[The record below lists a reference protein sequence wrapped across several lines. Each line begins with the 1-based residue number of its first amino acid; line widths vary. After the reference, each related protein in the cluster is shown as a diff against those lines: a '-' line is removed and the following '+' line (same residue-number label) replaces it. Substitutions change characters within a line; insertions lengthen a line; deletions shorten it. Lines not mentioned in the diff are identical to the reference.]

1 MRVLL
6 FVMCLLSIEIH
17 AQCIPDSIYLDSLPG
32 TYPQSASFSTTAGSS
47 FYEKLDIHIPSNLIE
62 ATNGDSS
69 QLLIDTL
76 GQTIYVGE
84 FSIDSMQI
92 IEIQNLPDGIGF
104 SCNISNCIFQGGDIG
119 CIELFGSAKNT
130 GFFNTIPTVNYF
142 ISGIVNINA
151 GGVPLIIPVEFDYYS
166 YFGEYVTISG
176 YTIEVIEPTS
186 ISTRTNKYDINY
198 IQANDN
204 LIEIE
209 INSKSENKI
218 SITIIDLQG
227 KELLIKG
234 LNIIEG
240 THKYIIEKR
249 LTSGFYFLKIN
260 NQDVN
265 SYKFYVSNI

>member
-1 MRVLL
+1 MRFLL
-6 FVMCLLSIEIH
+6 FVIYLMSIKIY

-32 TYPQSASFSTTAGSS
+32 TYPQSASFSSTAGSS
-47 FYEKLDIHIPSNLIE
+47 FYEKLDMHIPSNLIE

-92 IEIQNLPDGIGF
+92 IEIQNLPSGISF

-176 YTIEVIEPTS
+176 YSIEVIEPTS
-186 ISTRTNKYDINY
+186 ISTRTNKYDI
-198 IQANDN
+198 
-204 LIEIE
+204 L
-209 INSKSENKI
+209 NSNNTQILEVI
-218 SITIIDLQG
+218 IIDCLGREICNQELITNKG
-227 KELLIKG
+227 EHQYRINESMRSGIYLLSIYNKETLITK
-234 LNIIEG
+234 
-240 THKYIIEKR
+240 
-249 LTSGFYFLKIN
+249 
-260 NQDVN
+260 
-265 SYKFYVSNI
+265 KFNVKNDK